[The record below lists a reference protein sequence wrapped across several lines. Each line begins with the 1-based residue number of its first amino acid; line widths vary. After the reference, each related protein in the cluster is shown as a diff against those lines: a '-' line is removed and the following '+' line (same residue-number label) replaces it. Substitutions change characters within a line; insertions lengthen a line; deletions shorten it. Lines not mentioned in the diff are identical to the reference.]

1 MAEILNVTT
10 PPDDYAILH
19 YDDSFEGMLTAVF
32 ESYTR
37 KPVPI
42 SIVGQQHQ
50 KRLDVQYITIET
62 DFRKSERV
70 IDGINRIMGGD
81 AYERVWTGFHSCNP
95 DKEDIIYKYI
105 RFGMKVGHK
114 VHFHLTDRR
123 VMNMDKLVK
132 LVGRESS
139 LQIEFVRFSRMEG
152 GVFYGRIEPD
162 NDVLPLMMPFFADRF
177 NTQPFIIHDTR
188 RQTAGL
194 YDTQEWY
201 IRSAEGITM
210 PEYSDDEMKYRA
222 LWKRF
227 YNTIAIKERINPN
240 LRRQHMPK
248 KFWKNIIEMSM
259 VDGAKPTALPSD
271 ISRSKDAE
279 RFLNPSPLPQDRI
292 GTSAES
298 QELRLPADTGSQAA
312 KK

>member
-1 MAEILNVTT
+1 
-10 PPDDYAILH
+10 
-19 YDDSFEGMLTAVF
+19 MLTAVF

-42 SIVGQQHQ
+42 RIVGQQHQ

-81 AYERVWTGFHSCNP
+81 AYERVWTGFLSCNP

-152 GVFYGRIEPD
+152 VVFYGRIEPD
-162 NDVLPLMMPFFADRF
+162 NDVLPLMIPFFGDRF

-227 YNTIAIKERINPN
+227 YNTIAIKEN
-240 LRRQHMPK
+240 
-248 KFWKNIIEMSM
+248 
-259 VDGAKPTALPSD
+259 KPQTCASICQRNSGKIL
-271 ISRSKDAE
+271 
-279 RFLNPSPLPQDRI
+279 
-292 GTSAES
+292 
-298 QELRLPADTGSQAA
+298 
-312 KK
+312 